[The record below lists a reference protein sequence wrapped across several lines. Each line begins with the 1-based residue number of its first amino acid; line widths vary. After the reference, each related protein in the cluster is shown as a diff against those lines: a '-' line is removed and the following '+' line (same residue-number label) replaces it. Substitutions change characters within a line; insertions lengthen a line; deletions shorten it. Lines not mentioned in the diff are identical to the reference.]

1 MKSILTI
8 LFASVT
14 ICPFLSG
21 QMLTDRF
28 KFTDPIELPHVSM
41 RDMLE
46 LVATWSGKRV
56 VVASE
61 NDLNPTISLVLPAP
75 VSGKTVRKV
84 IDALLLLEGFELID
98 SGDKEIHLHRVL
110 TPEQCDALNMGI
122 GHIREAPGAKPTRG
136 RVAVDS
142 QGAVTPTSELV
153 VIRPAIQQE
162 IEQPGGPAQPA
173 TQPADKPPVK
183 DQPSIPTPKV
193 APR

>member
-8 LFASVT
+8 LFASLT
-14 ICPFLSG
+14 ICPFLSA

-98 SGDKEIHLHRVL
+98 SGDKEIQLHRVL
-110 TPEQCDALNMGI
+110 TPEQCDALNKGI

-136 RVAVDS
+136 RVAVDP
-142 QGAVTPTSELV
+142 QGAVTPASELV
-153 VIRPAIQQE
+153 VIRPAIQRE
-162 IEQPGGPAQPA
+162 VEQPGAAQPA
-173 TQPADKPPVK
+173 TQPADKVPSK
-183 DQPSIPTPKV
+183 NQPSTPTSED